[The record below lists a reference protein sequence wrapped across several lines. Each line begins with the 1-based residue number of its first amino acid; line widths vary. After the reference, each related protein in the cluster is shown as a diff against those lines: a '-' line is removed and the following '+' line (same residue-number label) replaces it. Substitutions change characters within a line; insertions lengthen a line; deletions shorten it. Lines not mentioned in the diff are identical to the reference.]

1 MRCFVSSRRKKVERY
16 QFVLVEFVCKM
27 SFNRIWRQTAILSLS
42 LAWGRGLC
50 LIGGFHHFQQL
61 RYLTTCLCYIL
72 ETSPYQDS
80 ENTNVLITTNTN

>member
-42 LAWGRGLC
+42 CLGEGAVFDWGVPSFSTITVSYHL
-50 LIGGFHHFQQL
+50 
-61 RYLTTCLCYIL
+61 
-72 ETSPYQDS
+72 S
-80 ENTNVLITTNTN
+80 VLYSGNLSLSRL